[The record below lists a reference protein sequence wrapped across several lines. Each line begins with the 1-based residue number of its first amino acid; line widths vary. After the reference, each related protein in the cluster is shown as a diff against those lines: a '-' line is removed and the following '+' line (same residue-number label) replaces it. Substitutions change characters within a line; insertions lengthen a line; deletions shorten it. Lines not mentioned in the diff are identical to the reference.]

1 MAWLYLLPFLIFFVN
16 CVDQINKKESQVQS
30 QNIFMDGSSSDD
42 AANGIYVASNSS
54 IYLAGYTN
62 GNLNAV
68 TNSGSSDGFLM
79 KLTQDGSTVSSV
91 VFTKLI
97 GTSLEDKANAVAVDS
112 SDNIYVSGYT
122 YGNLNSQSNNG
133 GKDAFLVKYDSAG
146 TILWTRLIGGTG
158 TDEGNAVFV
167 KTNGILVI
175 GTTSTSLNGETS
187 SGLTDAFIVE
197 YDFNGNLV
205 STNLYGSSGEE
216 SVSGF
221 VQDSQGNYYLTG
233 ATSGTI
239 SSSTSSNQGSDDLF
253 IIKLNSSL
261 VASWV
266 RMTGNNN
273 QQLAGKPCL
282 TSDYLF
288 LPGSTTGTMGTQ
300 SYGNQDMVVVQ
311 YDLNGNKIRTLQ
323 YGNSSSDTGVAAT
336 CQTSTFKVYGTTTG
350 DFGSGFAKGSTD
362 IFEVIYTISTGD
374 RGQSILIGTS
384 AADLITD
391 ADTKEVII
399 GSTTGAFSNK
409 TNQGSQDLYTIF
421 RAN

>member
-1 MAWLYLLPFLIFFVN
+1 MTWFYLVPFLLLSVS
-16 CVDQINKKESQVQS
+16 CVDQVNKKETQLQS
-30 QNIFMDGSSSDD
+30 QNIFMDGSTSDD
-42 AANGIYVASNSS
+42 VANGIFVATNSFL
-54 IYLAGYTN
+54 YLAGYTN

-79 KLTQDGSTVSSV
+79 KLAQDGNTVSSV

-97 GTSLEDKANAVAVDS
+97 GTSLEDKANAVGVDS

-122 YGNLNSQSNNG
+122 YGNLNGQSNNG
-133 GKDAFLVKYDSAG
+133 GKDAFVVKYDSAG
-146 TILWTRLIGGTG
+146 VIQWTRLIGSSG
-158 TDEGNAVFV
+158 TDESKAIFI
-167 KTNGILVI
+167 KDNGILVI
-175 GTTSTSLNGETS
+175 GTTSTSLNGKTS

-221 VQDSQGNYYLTG
+221 LQDSQGDYYLTG
-233 ATSGTI
+233 TTSGTI
-239 SSSTSSNQGSDDLF
+239 SSSTSNNQGSDDFF

-266 RMTGNNN
+266 RMAGNSN

-362 IFEVIYTISTGD
+362 IFEVTYTISTGD
-374 RGQSILIGTS
+374 RGASILIGTS
-384 AADLITD
+384 AADLVTD
-391 ADTKEVII
+391 ADNNEVIV
-399 GSTTGAFSNK
+399 GSTAGAFSNK
-409 TNQGSQDLYTIF
+409 TNQGNHDLYTIF
-421 RAN
+421 RTN